1 MVRPAYGRLAQLAE
15 RLVYTE
21 KVGGSIP
28 SSPTIRRR
36 SGLGWRAMAGAKPA
50 ALVAVGM
57 LDTPWGVEY
66 MTAAQTQGFP
76 RGYAVSPWAFRGCSS
91 VG

>member
-1 MVRPAYGRLAQLAE
+1 LVRPAYGRLAQLAE

-36 SGLGWRAMAGAKPA
+36 SSLGWRAMAGAQPA
-50 ALVAVGM
+50 ALVGVGC
-57 LDTPWGVEY
+57 LTLPGAWS
-66 MTAAQTQGFP
+66 T
-76 RGYAVSPWAFRGCSS
+76 
-91 VG
+91 